1 MSTKKEYRTKLRAA
15 AQERLDCLALA
26 KSQPQKLPSAI
37 EMEGLWLGND
47 YVERITD
54 RLQRILNGQPVDY
67 AALADA
73 ITLEMIANSNGW
85 NTLRYYARRL
95 GWLQEEKN
103 GG

>member
-15 AQERLDCLALA
+15 AQERLDCLAQA

-37 EMEGLWLGND
+37 EMEGLWLSND

-54 RLQRILNGQPVDY
+54 QLQRILNGQPVNY
-67 AALADA
+67 AALADF